1 MATSII
7 DTLAQFVSPTLTT
20 KLSATTGEPISN
32 IEKGL
37 RAAII
42 TMVGGLSA
50 RASDPESVGQIYGMA
65 IEPTNDTSVLDS
77 SEHLITRVTTGA
89 DRTAS
94 SNFIQSLLF
103 GNQESSVI
111 DALATH
117 AGVSGTTAKSLLSI
131 ATSLVMAYLGR
142 MIRTEKLDASAL
154 ASRLMAERES
164 AASALPAAMSKFL
177 PTLAAQERDRVAAEP
192 LHRAAS
198 RYREQSA
205 AWAVVLPAVFA
216 VLGAWALV
224 VFLTH
229 PRERN
234 VALNTPEPNAVGTSG
249 TVNREPPRG
258 LPGGVTLRFPA
269 NGTEVKLLSFIQGR
283 APVTKDRWFEFDRL
297 NFETDSAVIRP
308 ESRDQMRNIATILKA
323 YPATRVKIGG
333 YTDNSGNPDAN
344 RQLSQA
350 RAEAVCS
357 ALEGLG
363 VDRSRV
369 QAEGYGDQH
378 PVADN
383 NTAEGR
389 AKNRRVAILVTQK

>member
-177 PTLAAQERDRVAAEP
+177 PTLAAQERDQVAAEP

-205 AWAVVLPAVFA
+205 AWAVVLPAVIA

-224 VFLTH
+224 AFLTH
-229 PRERN
+229 PRERH

-249 TVNREPPRG
+249 TVNREPPRE

-269 NGTEVKLLSFIQGR
+269 NGTEVKLLSFIQGG
-283 APVTKDRWFEFDRL
+283 APVTKDKWFEFDRL

-308 ESRDQMRNIATILKA
+308 ESRDQMRNIAMILRA

-344 RQLSQA
+344 KQLSQA
-350 RAEAVCS
+350 RAEAVRN

-363 VDRSRV
+363 VDPSRV

>member
-20 KLSATTGEPISN
+20 KLSATTGEPTSN

-37 RAAII
+37 LAAIT
-42 TMVGGLSA
+42 TMVGGLAA

-103 GNQESSVI
+103 GNRESSVI

-117 AGVSGTTAKSLLSI
+117 AGVTGTTAKSLLSI

-142 MIRTEKLDASAL
+142 MIRTDKLDASAL

-177 PTLAAQERDRVAAEP
+177 PTLAAQERDQVEAEP
-192 LHRAAS
+192 LHRAVS
-198 RYREQSA
+198 QYREKSA
-205 AWAVVLPAVFA
+205 AWAVVLPALLA

-224 VFLTH
+224 AFLTH

-234 VALNTPEPNAVGTSG
+234 VALNTPEPNAVGTAG
-249 TVNREPPRG
+249 TVNREPPRE

-269 NGTEVKLLSFIQGR
+269 NGTEVKLLSFIQGGE
-283 APVTKDRWFEFDRL
+283 PVTKDRWFEFDRL
-297 NFETDSAVIRP
+297 NFE
-308 ESRDQMRNIATILKA
+308 N
-323 YPATRVKIGG
+323 
-333 YTDNSGNPDAN
+333 
-344 RQLSQA
+344 
-350 RAEAVCS
+350 
-357 ALEGLG
+357 
-363 VDRSRV
+363 
-369 QAEGYGDQH
+369 
-378 PVADN
+378 
-383 NTAEGR
+383 
-389 AKNRRVAILVTQK
+389 

>member
-7 DTLAQFVSPTLTT
+7 DTLAQLVSPTLTT
-20 KLSATTGEPISN
+20 KLSATTGEPVSN

-42 TMVGGLSA
+42 TMVGGLAA

-103 GNQESSVI
+103 GNRESSVI

-117 AGVSGTTAKSLLSI
+117 AGVTGTTAKSLLSI

-177 PTLAAQERDRVAAEP
+177 PTLAAQDKDRVAAEP
-192 LHRAAS
+192 LHRAVS

-224 VFLTH
+224 AFLTH

-249 TVNREPPRG
+249 TVNREPPRE

-269 NGTEVKLLSFIQGR
+269 NGTEVKLLSFIQGG

-308 ESRDQMRNIATILKA
+308 ESRDQMRNIATILRA

-333 YTDNSGNPDAN
+333 YTDNSGSPDAN

-350 RAEAVCS
+350 RAEAVRD

-363 VDRSRV
+363 VDPSRV

>member
-20 KLSATTGEPISN
+20 KLSATTGEPTSN

-37 RAAII
+37 LAAI
-42 TMVGGLSA
+42 TMMVGGLA
-50 RASDPESVGQIYGMA
+50 VRASDPESVGQIYGMA

-103 GNQESSVI
+103 GNRESSVG
-111 DALATH
+111 DALATY

-154 ASRLMAERES
+154 STSLMAERES
-164 AASALPAAMSKFL
+164 AASRLPAGMSKFF
-177 PTLAAQERDRVAAEP
+177 PTLAAQETDRVAAEP
-192 LHRAAS
+192 RHRAAS
-198 RYREQSA
+198 QYRAQSA
-205 AWAVVLPAVFA
+205 AWAWVLPAVLVA
-216 VLGAWALV
+216 LGAWALV
-224 VFLTH
+224 AFLSH

-234 VALNTPEPNAVGTSG
+234 VAQNTREPDAVGTRG
-249 TVNREPPRG
+249 TVNREPPRE

-269 NGTEVKLLSFIQGR
+269 NGTEVMLLSFIQGG

-308 ESRDQMRNIATILKA
+308 ESRDQLRNVATILKA
-323 YPATRVKIGG
+323 YPSTRVKIGG

-344 RQLSQA
+344 KQLSQA
-350 RAEAVCS
+350 RAEAVCD
-357 ALEGLG
+357 ALEAHG

-378 PVADN
+378 PIADN

>member
-7 DTLAQFVSPTLTT
+7 DTLAQLVSPTLTT
-20 KLSATTGEPISN
+20 KLSATTGEPVSN

-42 TMVGGLSA
+42 TMVGGLAA

-103 GNQESSVI
+103 GNRESSVI

-117 AGVSGTTAKSLLSI
+117 AGVTGTTAKSLLSI

-177 PTLAAQERDRVAAEP
+177 PTLAAQDKDRVAAEP
-192 LHRAAS
+192 LHRAVS

-224 VFLTH
+224 AFLTH

-249 TVNREPPRG
+249 TVNREPPRE

-269 NGTEVKLLSFIQGR
+269 NGTEVKLLSFIQGG

-308 ESRDQMRNIATILKA
+308 ESRDQMRNIATILRA

-333 YTDNSGNPDAN
+333 YTDNSGSPDAN

-350 RAEAVCS
+350 RAEAVCD

-363 VDRSRV
+363 VDPSRV

>member
-1 MATSII
+1 M
-7 DTLAQFVSPTLTT
+7 
-20 KLSATTGEPISN
+20 
-32 IEKGL
+32 

-249 TVNREPPRG
+249 TVNREPPRA

>member
-20 KLSATTGEPISN
+20 KLSATTGEPVSN

-42 TMVGGLSA
+42 TMVGGLAA

-103 GNQESSVI
+103 GNRESSVI

-117 AGVSGTTAKSLLSI
+117 AGVTGTTAKSLLSI

-177 PTLAAQERDRVAAEP
+177 PTLAAQDKDRVAAEP

-224 VFLTH
+224 AFLTH

-249 TVNREPPRG
+249 TVNREPPRE

-269 NGTEVKLLSFIQGR
+269 NGTEVMLLSFIQGG

-297 NFETDSAVIRP
+297 NFETDSAIIRP
-308 ESRDQMRNIATILKA
+308 ESRDQMRNIATILRA

-333 YTDNSGNPDAN
+333 YTDNSGSPDAN

-350 RAEAVCS
+350 RAEAVCD

-363 VDRSRV
+363 VDPSRV

-383 NTAEGR
+383 NTAQGR